1 MVKYYDPLSDAEK
14 NNKTN
19 FFLSGAAGILS
30 GLIKVP
36 EGVFSLAAELFDL
49 GADTDTAASVEE
61 FFDNKVFNAVEDV
74 ARERAIGKLTEAFTQ
89 IGIPGAVGFKLGQ
102 KLATKALQSKKAG
115 TLLNLKNPNLQ
126 KSLKKTAELNDKAG
140 YKRFAA
146 GVMGGAAGETFVA
159 DIERIGTFGDMIGGP
174 TKLDREPSDTNRG
187 EALRKLLNRTRLH
200 QKVLYLHPL
209 CMV

>member
-49 GADTDTAASVEE
+49 GADTETAASVEE
-61 FFDNKVFNAVEDV
+61 FFDKINPFEEV
-74 ARERAIGKLTEAFTQ
+74 AEERAIGKLTEAFTQ

-102 KLATKALQSKKAG
+102 KLATKALQNKKAG

-126 KSLKKTAELNDKAG
+126 KSLKKTAELNSKAG

-159 DIERIGTFGDMIGGP
+159 DIERIATG
-174 TKLDREPSDTNRG
+174 S
-187 EALRKLLNRTRLH
+187 
-200 QKVLYLHPL
+200 
-209 CMV
+209 

>member
-19 FFLSGAAGILS
+19 FFISGAAGILS

-102 KLATKALQSKKAG
+102 KLATKALSNKKAG
-115 TLLNLKNPNLQ
+115 TLLKN
-126 KSLKKTAELNDKAG
+126 
-140 YKRFAA
+140 
-146 GVMGGAAGETFVA
+146 
-159 DIERIGTFGDMIGGP
+159 
-174 TKLDREPSDTNRG
+174 
-187 EALRKLLNRTRLH
+187 
-200 QKVLYLHPL
+200 YLFFF
-209 CMV
+209 

>member
-74 ARERAIGKLTEAFTQ
+74 ARERAIGK
-89 IGIPGAVGFKLGQ
+89 
-102 KLATKALQSKKAG
+102 
-115 TLLNLKNPNLQ
+115 
-126 KSLKKTAELNDKAG
+126 
-140 YKRFAA
+140 
-146 GVMGGAAGETFVA
+146 
-159 DIERIGTFGDMIGGP
+159 
-174 TKLDREPSDTNRG
+174 
-187 EALRKLLNRTRLH
+187 
-200 QKVLYLHPL
+200 
-209 CMV
+209 